1 MKSDPT
7 TRGGLVRSLLLGLTI
22 VMSGIGCAPDRPEGT
37 LALTSVTARPV
48 RLDARFE
55 HGGYADEPSG
65 VSLVLSTVSLKQL
78 QDGDFKEAQ
87 VVDVR
92 YMWKPT
98 AGRTPVS
105 RDSTNLV
112 IRHIVLV
119 GDQVGIYGGGGF
131 GWPTGTPGETGFG
144 LRITGSSVAL
154 VDSSDGFQDLLSP
167 ATILGS
173 IGGPLDAAITV
184 EMRDAVSQ
192 LVTNRLGRPRWIG
205 PDGPNGPN
213 GHLASADR

>member
-1 MKSDPT
+1 MKRDPM
-7 TRGGLVRSLLLGLTI
+7 TRKGLVRSILFGMTM
-22 VMSGIGCAPDRPEGT
+22 VVSMVGCAPDRPEGN

-55 HGGYADEPSG
+55 HGGYASEPSG
-65 VSLVLSTVSLKQL
+65 VSLVLSTVPLKRL
-78 QDGDFKEAQ
+78 QDGDFTEAQ

-119 GDQVGIYGGGGF
+119 GDQVGVYGGGGF

-154 VDSSDGFQDLLSP
+154 VDSSPGFQDLLSP

-173 IGGPLDAAITV
+173 IGAPLDATITV

-205 PDGPNGPN
+205 PESPAD
-213 GHLASADR
+213 HLASAVR